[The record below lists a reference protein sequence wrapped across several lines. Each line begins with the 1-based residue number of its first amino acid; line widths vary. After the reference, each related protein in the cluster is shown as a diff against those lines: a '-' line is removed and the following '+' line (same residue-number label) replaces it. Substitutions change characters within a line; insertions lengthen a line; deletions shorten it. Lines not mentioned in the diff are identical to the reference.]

1 MADNY
6 RIETKCVQAGWT
18 PKAGEPRVLPIYQ
31 STTFKYDDS
40 DQMGKLFDLEADGYF
55 YTRLQNPTNDA
66 VARKI
71 TELEGGVAGML
82 TSSGQAANYYA
93 LFNICEAGD
102 HIVSSNSIY
111 GGSFNLFGTTMKKQG
126 VESLDYVIGTHPDA
140 DHIGGLDVIVYKY
153 NCETVIMPDYEKDTK
168 TYQEL
173 VDVIHDKNMKITY
186 PVVGEQYALGEAK
199 FTIIAP
205 NSNSYGGNAN
215 DYSVAILLEYGKNR
229 FLFTGDA
236 EEASEAEMLTNG
248 IDISADVYK
257 VAHHGSR
264 SASTQEFLNA
274 VHPKYA
280 VISCGEGNS
289 YGHPHAEVLNRLRSM
304 GVEVFRTDE
313 QGSIIASSDGENIT
327 WNCSATDSWQ
337 SGEQT
342 ESDRENA
349 DNVTEQTTY
358 VLNTNTKKFHRETC
372 GSVSQIKEENFQ
384 KVQRSREELEQS
396 GYSPCKNCNP

>member
-1 MADNY
+1 MKKYLSILLILCMCLTACTATNQATSTSEKSQSDTTSG
-6 RIETKCVQAGWT
+6 EAVQSGQEK
-18 PKAGEPRVLPIYQ
+18 KAAKALDTSKPE
-31 STTFKYDDS
+31 
-40 DQMGKLFDLEADGYF
+40 
-55 YTRLQNPTNDA
+55 
-66 VARKI
+66 
-71 TELEGGVAGML
+71 GML
-82 TSSGQAANYYA
+82 EVHYIDVGQ
-93 LFNICEAGD
+93 GD
-102 HIVSSNSIY
+102 ATLIKCGSHAMLID
-111 GGSFNLFGTTMKKQG
+111 GGNNNKGTTVQLYLKKQG

-153 NCETVIMPDYEKDTK
+153 NCDTVIMPDYEKDTK

-313 QGSIIASSDGENIT
+313 QGSIIASSDGENIN

-384 KVQRSREELEQS
+384 KVQTSREELEQS

>member
-1 MADNY
+1 MKKYLSILLILCMCLTACTATNQATSTSEKSQSDTTSG
-6 RIETKCVQAGWT
+6 EAVQ
-18 PKAGEPRVLPIYQ
+18 
-31 STTFKYDDS
+31 
-40 DQMGKLFDLEADGYF
+40 
-55 YTRLQNPTNDA
+55 
-66 VARKI
+66 
-71 TELEGGVAGML
+71 
-82 TSSGQAANYYA
+82 SGQEEKAAKAPDTSKPEGTLEVHY
-93 LFNICEAGD
+93 IDVGQGD
-102 HIVSSNSIY
+102 ATLIKCGSHAMLID
-111 GGSFNLFGTTMKKQG
+111 GGNNNKGTTVQLYLKKQG

-153 NCETVIMPDYEKDTK
+153 NCDTVIMPDYEKDTK

-236 EEASEAEMLTNG
+236 EEASEAEMLTNR

-342 ESDRENA
+342 ESDRENSEDENPGDENSGNA
-349 DNVTEQTTY
+349 ISDAVTSEQTTY

-372 GSVSQIKEENFQ
+372 SSVSQIKEENFQ
-384 KVQRSREELEQS
+384 KVQMNREELEQS

>member
-1 MADNY
+1 MKKYLSILLILCMCLTACTATNQATSTSEKSQSDTTSG
-6 RIETKCVQAGWT
+6 EAVQ
-18 PKAGEPRVLPIYQ
+18 
-31 STTFKYDDS
+31 
-40 DQMGKLFDLEADGYF
+40 
-55 YTRLQNPTNDA
+55 
-66 VARKI
+66 
-71 TELEGGVAGML
+71 
-82 TSSGQAANYYA
+82 SGQEEKAAKAPDTSKPEGTLEVHY
-93 LFNICEAGD
+93 IDVGQGD
-102 HIVSSNSIY
+102 ATLIKCGSHAMLID
-111 GGSFNLFGTTMKKQG
+111 GGNNNKGTTVQLYLKKQG

-153 NCETVIMPDYEKDTK
+153 NCDTVIMPDYEKDTK

-186 PVVGEQYALGEAK
+186 PVVGEQYALGEAE

-236 EEASEAEMLTNG
+236 EEASETEMLSNG
-248 IDISADVYK
+248 IELSADVYK

-274 VHPKYA
+274 VRPKYA
-280 VISCGEGNS
+280 VISCGEENS

-349 DNVTEQTTY
+349 EDENPGDENSGNAISDAVTSEQTTY

-384 KVQRSREELEQS
+384 KVQMSREELEQS

>member
-1 MADNY
+1 MKKYLSILLILCMCLTACTTTNQATSTSEKSQSDTTSG
-6 RIETKCVQAGWT
+6 EAVQ
-18 PKAGEPRVLPIYQ
+18 
-31 STTFKYDDS
+31 
-40 DQMGKLFDLEADGYF
+40 
-55 YTRLQNPTNDA
+55 
-66 VARKI
+66 
-71 TELEGGVAGML
+71 
-82 TSSGQAANYYA
+82 SGQEEKAAKAPDTSKPEGTLEVHY
-93 LFNICEAGD
+93 IDVGQGD
-102 HIVSSNSIY
+102 ATLIKCGSHAMLID
-111 GGSFNLFGTTMKKQG
+111 GGNNNKGTTVQLYLKKQG

-153 NCETVIMPDYEKDTK
+153 NCEKVIMPDYEKDTK

-236 EEASEAEMLTNG
+236 EEASEMEMLSNG
-248 IDISADVYK
+248 IELSADVYK

-342 ESDRENA
+342 ESDRENSEDENSGNA
-349 DNVTEQTTY
+349 ISDAVTSEQTTY

-372 GSVSQIKEENFQ
+372 GNVSQIKEENFQ
-384 KVQRSREELEQS
+384 KVQMSREELEQS

>member
-1 MADNY
+1 MKKYLSILLILCMCLTACTATNQATSTSEKSQSDTTSG
-6 RIETKCVQAGWT
+6 EAVQSGQEE
-18 PKAGEPRVLPIYQ
+18 KAAKALDTSKPE
-31 STTFKYDDS
+31 
-40 DQMGKLFDLEADGYF
+40 
-55 YTRLQNPTNDA
+55 
-66 VARKI
+66 
-71 TELEGGVAGML
+71 GML
-82 TSSGQAANYYA
+82 EVHYIDVGQ
-93 LFNICEAGD
+93 GD
-102 HIVSSNSIY
+102 ATLIKCGSHAMLID
-111 GGSFNLFGTTMKKQG
+111 GGNNNKGTTVQLYLKKQG

-153 NCETVIMPDYEKDTK
+153 NCDTVIMPDYEKDTK

-313 QGSIIASSDGENIT
+313 QGSIIASSDGENIN

-384 KVQRSREELEQS
+384 KVQTSREELEQS
-396 GYSPCKNCNP
+396 GYSPCKNCDP

>member
-1 MADNY
+1 MKKYLSVLLILCMCLTACTTTNQATSTSEKSQSDTTSG
-6 RIETKCVQAGWT
+6 EAVQ
-18 PKAGEPRVLPIYQ
+18 
-31 STTFKYDDS
+31 
-40 DQMGKLFDLEADGYF
+40 
-55 YTRLQNPTNDA
+55 
-66 VARKI
+66 
-71 TELEGGVAGML
+71 
-82 TSSGQAANYYA
+82 SGQEEKAAKAPDTSKPEGTLEVHY
-93 LFNICEAGD
+93 IDVGQGD
-102 HIVSSNSIY
+102 ATLIKCGSHAMLID
-111 GGSFNLFGTTMKKQG
+111 GGNNNKGTTVQLYLKKQG

-153 NCETVIMPDYEKDTK
+153 NCEKVIMPDYEKDTK

-186 PVVGEQYALGEAK
+186 PVVGEQYALGEAE

-236 EEASEAEMLTNG
+236 EEASETEMLSNG
-248 IDISADVYK
+248 IELSADVYK

-274 VHPKYA
+274 VRPKYA

-342 ESDRENA
+342 ESDRENSEDENSGNA
-349 DNVTEQTTY
+349 ISDAVTSEQTTY

-384 KVQRSREELEQS
+384 KVQMSREELEQS
-396 GYSPCKNCNP
+396 GYSPCKNCDP

>member
-1 MADNY
+1 MKKYLSILLILCICLTACTTTNQATSTSEKSQSDTTSG
-6 RIETKCVQAGWT
+6 EAVQ
-18 PKAGEPRVLPIYQ
+18 
-31 STTFKYDDS
+31 
-40 DQMGKLFDLEADGYF
+40 
-55 YTRLQNPTNDA
+55 
-66 VARKI
+66 
-71 TELEGGVAGML
+71 
-82 TSSGQAANYYA
+82 SGQEEKAAKAPDTSKPEGTLEVHY
-93 LFNICEAGD
+93 IDVGQGD
-102 HIVSSNSIY
+102 ATLIKCGSHAMLID
-111 GGSFNLFGTTMKKQG
+111 GGNNNKGTTVQLYLKKQG

-153 NCETVIMPDYEKDTK
+153 NCEKVIMPDYEKDTR

-186 PVVGEQYALGEAK
+186 PVVGEQYALGEAE

-236 EEASEAEMLTNG
+236 EEASETEMLSNG
-248 IDISADVYK
+248 IELSADVYK

-274 VHPKYA
+274 VRPKYA
-280 VISCGEGNS
+280 VISCGEENS

-349 DNVTEQTTY
+349 EDENPGDENSGNAISDAVTSEQTTY

-372 GSVSQIKEENFQ
+372 GNVSQIKEENFQ
-384 KVQRSREELEQS
+384 KVQMSREELEQS

>member
-1 MADNY
+1 MKKYLSILLILCMCLTACTATNQATSTSEKSQSDTTSG
-6 RIETKCVQAGWT
+6 EAVQ
-18 PKAGEPRVLPIYQ
+18 
-31 STTFKYDDS
+31 
-40 DQMGKLFDLEADGYF
+40 
-55 YTRLQNPTNDA
+55 
-66 VARKI
+66 
-71 TELEGGVAGML
+71 
-82 TSSGQAANYYA
+82 SGQEEKAAKAPDTSKPEGTLEVHY
-93 LFNICEAGD
+93 IDVGQGD
-102 HIVSSNSIY
+102 ATLIKCGSHAMLID
-111 GGSFNLFGTTMKKQG
+111 GGNNNKGTTVQLYLKKQG

-153 NCETVIMPDYEKDTK
+153 NCDTVIMPDYEKDTK

-236 EEASEAEMLTNG
+236 EETSEAEMLTNV

-313 QGSIIASSDGENIT
+313 QGSIIASSDGENIN

-384 KVQRSREELEQS
+384 KVQMSREELEQS

>member
-1 MADNY
+1 MKKYLSILLILCMCLTACTTTNQATSTSEKSQSD
-6 RIETKCVQAGWT
+6 ITSGEAVQ
-18 PKAGEPRVLPIYQ
+18 
-31 STTFKYDDS
+31 
-40 DQMGKLFDLEADGYF
+40 
-55 YTRLQNPTNDA
+55 
-66 VARKI
+66 
-71 TELEGGVAGML
+71 
-82 TSSGQAANYYA
+82 SGQEEKAAKAPDTSKPEGTLEVHY
-93 LFNICEAGD
+93 IDVGQGD
-102 HIVSSNSIY
+102 ATLIKCGSHAMLID
-111 GGSFNLFGTTMKKQG
+111 GGNNNKGTTVQLYLKKQG

-153 NCETVIMPDYEKDTK
+153 NCDTVIMPDYEKDTK

-186 PVVGEQYALGEAK
+186 LVVGEQYALGEAK

-215 DYSVAILLEYGKNR
+215 DYSVAILLEYGKNS

-313 QGSIIASSDGENIT
+313 QGSIIASSDGENIN

-342 ESDRENA
+342 ESDRENS

-384 KVQRSREELEQS
+384 KVQMSREELEQS

>member
-1 MADNY
+1 MKKYLSILLILCMCLTACTATNQATSTSEKSQSDTTSG
-6 RIETKCVQAGWT
+6 EAVQ
-18 PKAGEPRVLPIYQ
+18 
-31 STTFKYDDS
+31 
-40 DQMGKLFDLEADGYF
+40 
-55 YTRLQNPTNDA
+55 
-66 VARKI
+66 
-71 TELEGGVAGML
+71 
-82 TSSGQAANYYA
+82 SGQEEKAAKAPDTSKPEGTLEVHY
-93 LFNICEAGD
+93 IDVGQGD
-102 HIVSSNSIY
+102 ATLIKCGSHAMLID
-111 GGSFNLFGTTMKKQG
+111 GGNNNKGTTVQLYLKKQG

-140 DHIGGLDVIVYKY
+140 DYIGGLDVIVYKY

-384 KVQRSREELEQS
+384 KVQTSREELEQS

>member
-1 MADNY
+1 MKKYLSILLILCMCLTACTATNQATSTSEKSQSDTTSG
-6 RIETKCVQAGWT
+6 EAVQ
-18 PKAGEPRVLPIYQ
+18 
-31 STTFKYDDS
+31 
-40 DQMGKLFDLEADGYF
+40 
-55 YTRLQNPTNDA
+55 
-66 VARKI
+66 
-71 TELEGGVAGML
+71 
-82 TSSGQAANYYA
+82 SGQEEKAAKAPDTSKPEGTLEVHY
-93 LFNICEAGD
+93 IDVGQGD
-102 HIVSSNSIY
+102 ATLIKCGSHAMLID
-111 GGSFNLFGTTMKKQG
+111 GGNNNKGTTVQLYLKKQG

-153 NCETVIMPDYEKDTK
+153 NCEKVIMPDYEKDTR

-342 ESDRENA
+342 ESDRENSEDENPGDENSGNA
-349 DNVTEQTTY
+349 ISDAVTSEQTTY

-372 GSVSQIKEENFQ
+372 SSVSQIKEENFQ
-384 KVQRSREELEQS
+384 KVQMNREELEQS

>member
-1 MADNY
+1 MKKYLSILLILCMCLTACTATNQATSTSEKSQSDTTSG
-6 RIETKCVQAGWT
+6 EAVQSGQEE
-18 PKAGEPRVLPIYQ
+18 KAAKALDTSKPE
-31 STTFKYDDS
+31 
-40 DQMGKLFDLEADGYF
+40 
-55 YTRLQNPTNDA
+55 
-66 VARKI
+66 
-71 TELEGGVAGML
+71 GML
-82 TSSGQAANYYA
+82 EVHYIDVGQ
-93 LFNICEAGD
+93 GD
-102 HIVSSNSIY
+102 ATLIKCGSHAMLID
-111 GGSFNLFGTTMKKQG
+111 GGNNNKGTTVQLYLKKQG

-153 NCETVIMPDYEKDTK
+153 NCDTVIMPDYEKDTK

-372 GSVSQIKEENFQ
+372 GNVSQIKEENFQ
-384 KVQRSREELEQS
+384 KVQMSREELEQS

>member
-1 MADNY
+1 MKKYLSILLILCMCLTACTATNQATSTSEKSQSDTTSG
-6 RIETKCVQAGWT
+6 EAVQ
-18 PKAGEPRVLPIYQ
+18 
-31 STTFKYDDS
+31 
-40 DQMGKLFDLEADGYF
+40 
-55 YTRLQNPTNDA
+55 
-66 VARKI
+66 
-71 TELEGGVAGML
+71 
-82 TSSGQAANYYA
+82 SGQEEKAAKAPDTSKPEGTLEVHY
-93 LFNICEAGD
+93 IDVGQGD
-102 HIVSSNSIY
+102 ATLIKCGSHAMLID
-111 GGSFNLFGTTMKKQG
+111 GGNNNQGTTVQLYLKKQG

-153 NCETVIMPDYEKDTK
+153 NCDTVIMPDYEKDTK

-236 EEASEAEMLTNG
+236 EETSEAEMLTNG

-313 QGSIIASSDGENIT
+313 QGSIIASSDGENIN

-384 KVQRSREELEQS
+384 KVQMSREELEQS

>member
-1 MADNY
+1 MKKYLSILLILCMCLTACTTTNQATSTSEKSQSDTTSG
-6 RIETKCVQAGWT
+6 EAVQ
-18 PKAGEPRVLPIYQ
+18 
-31 STTFKYDDS
+31 
-40 DQMGKLFDLEADGYF
+40 
-55 YTRLQNPTNDA
+55 
-66 VARKI
+66 
-71 TELEGGVAGML
+71 
-82 TSSGQAANYYA
+82 SGQEEKAAKAPDTSKPEGTLEVHY
-93 LFNICEAGD
+93 IDVGQGD
-102 HIVSSNSIY
+102 ATLIKCGSHAMLID
-111 GGSFNLFGTTMKKQG
+111 GGNNNKGTTVQLYLKKQG

-153 NCETVIMPDYEKDTK
+153 NCDTVIMPDYEKDTK

-337 SGEQT
+337 SGELT

-349 DNVTEQTTY
+349 EDENPGDENSGNAISDAVTSEQTTY

-372 GSVSQIKEENFQ
+372 SSVSQIKEENFQ
-384 KVQRSREELEQS
+384 KVQMNREELEQS

>member
-1 MADNY
+1 MKKYLSILLILCMCLTACTATNQATSTSEKSQSDTTSG
-6 RIETKCVQAGWT
+6 EAVQSGQEE
-18 PKAGEPRVLPIYQ
+18 KAAKALDTSKPE
-31 STTFKYDDS
+31 
-40 DQMGKLFDLEADGYF
+40 
-55 YTRLQNPTNDA
+55 
-66 VARKI
+66 
-71 TELEGGVAGML
+71 GML
-82 TSSGQAANYYA
+82 EVHYIDVGQ
-93 LFNICEAGD
+93 GD
-102 HIVSSNSIY
+102 ATLIKCGSHAMLID
-111 GGSFNLFGTTMKKQG
+111 GGNNNKGTTVQLYLKKQG

-153 NCETVIMPDYEKDTK
+153 NCDTVIMPDYEKDTK

-274 VHPKYA
+274 VQPKYA

-304 GVEVFRTDE
+304 GAEVFRTDE

-342 ESDRENA
+342 ESDRENSA
-349 DNVTEQTTY
+349 NVTEQTTY

-384 KVQRSREELEQS
+384 KVQMSREELEQS
-396 GYSPCKNCNP
+396 GYSPCKNCDP

>member
-1 MADNY
+1 MKKYLSILLILCMCLTACTATNQATSTSEKSQSDTTSG
-6 RIETKCVQAGWT
+6 EAVQ
-18 PKAGEPRVLPIYQ
+18 
-31 STTFKYDDS
+31 
-40 DQMGKLFDLEADGYF
+40 
-55 YTRLQNPTNDA
+55 
-66 VARKI
+66 
-71 TELEGGVAGML
+71 
-82 TSSGQAANYYA
+82 SGQEEKAAKAPDTSKPEGTLEVHY
-93 LFNICEAGD
+93 IDVGQGD
-102 HIVSSNSIY
+102 ATLIKCGSHAMLID
-111 GGSFNLFGTTMKKQG
+111 GGNNNKGTTVQLYLKKQG

-140 DHIGGLDVIVYKY
+140 DHIGCLDVIVYKY
-153 NCETVIMPDYEKDTK
+153 NCDTVIMPDYEKDTK

-236 EEASEAEMLTNG
+236 EETSEAEMLTNG

-313 QGSIIASSDGENIT
+313 QGSIIASSDGENIN

-384 KVQRSREELEQS
+384 KVQMSREELEQS

>member
-1 MADNY
+1 MKKYLSILLILCMCLTACTATNQATSTSEKSQSDTTSG
-6 RIETKCVQAGWT
+6 EAVQSGQEE
-18 PKAGEPRVLPIYQ
+18 KAAKAPDTSKPE
-31 STTFKYDDS
+31 
-40 DQMGKLFDLEADGYF
+40 
-55 YTRLQNPTNDA
+55 
-66 VARKI
+66 
-71 TELEGGVAGML
+71 GML
-82 TSSGQAANYYA
+82 EVHYIDVGQ
-93 LFNICEAGD
+93 GD
-102 HIVSSNSIY
+102 ATLIKCGSHAMLID
-111 GGSFNLFGTTMKKQG
+111 GGNNNKGTTVQLYLKKQG

-153 NCETVIMPDYEKDTK
+153 NCDTVIMPDYEKDTK

-372 GSVSQIKEENFQ
+372 GNVSQIKEENFQ
-384 KVQRSREELEQS
+384 KVQMSREELEQS

>member
-1 MADNY
+1 MKKYLSILLILCMCLTACTATNQATSTSEKSQSDTTSG
-6 RIETKCVQAGWT
+6 EAVQ
-18 PKAGEPRVLPIYQ
+18 
-31 STTFKYDDS
+31 
-40 DQMGKLFDLEADGYF
+40 
-55 YTRLQNPTNDA
+55 
-66 VARKI
+66 
-71 TELEGGVAGML
+71 
-82 TSSGQAANYYA
+82 SGQEEKAAKAPDTSKPEGTLEVHY
-93 LFNICEAGD
+93 IDVGQGD
-102 HIVSSNSIY
+102 ATLIKCGSHAMLID
-111 GGSFNLFGTTMKKQG
+111 GGNNNKGTTVQLYLKKQG

-153 NCETVIMPDYEKDTK
+153 NCDTVIMPDYEKDTK

-236 EEASEAEMLTNG
+236 EEASETEMLSNG
-248 IDISADVYK
+248 IELSADVYK
-257 VAHHGSR
+257 VAHHGSH

-274 VHPKYA
+274 VRPKYA

-342 ESDRENA
+342 ESDRENS

-384 KVQRSREELEQS
+384 KVQMSREELEQS

>member
-1 MADNY
+1 MKKYLSILLILCMCLTACTATNQATSTSEKSQSDTTSG
-6 RIETKCVQAGWT
+6 EAVQSGQEE
-18 PKAGEPRVLPIYQ
+18 KAAKALDTSKPE
-31 STTFKYDDS
+31 
-40 DQMGKLFDLEADGYF
+40 
-55 YTRLQNPTNDA
+55 
-66 VARKI
+66 
-71 TELEGGVAGML
+71 GML
-82 TSSGQAANYYA
+82 EVHYIDVGQ
-93 LFNICEAGD
+93 GD
-102 HIVSSNSIY
+102 ATLIKCGSHAMLID
-111 GGSFNLFGTTMKKQG
+111 GGNNNKGTTVQLYLKKQG

-153 NCETVIMPDYEKDTK
+153 NCDTVIMPDYEKDTK

-280 VISCGEGNS
+280 VISCGEGNR

-313 QGSIIASSDGENIT
+313 QGSIIASSDGENIN

-384 KVQRSREELEQS
+384 KVQTSREELEQS

>member
-1 MADNY
+1 MKKYLSILLILCMCLTACTATNQATSTSEKSQSDTTSG
-6 RIETKCVQAGWT
+6 EAVQ
-18 PKAGEPRVLPIYQ
+18 
-31 STTFKYDDS
+31 
-40 DQMGKLFDLEADGYF
+40 
-55 YTRLQNPTNDA
+55 
-66 VARKI
+66 
-71 TELEGGVAGML
+71 
-82 TSSGQAANYYA
+82 SGQEEKAAKAPDTSKPEGTLEVHY
-93 LFNICEAGD
+93 IDVGQGD
-102 HIVSSNSIY
+102 ATLIKCGSHAMLID
-111 GGSFNLFGTTMKKQG
+111 GGNNNKGTTVQLYLKKQG

-153 NCETVIMPDYEKDTK
+153 NCDTVIMPDYEKDTK

-342 ESDRENA
+342 ESDRENSEDENPGDENSGNA
-349 DNVTEQTTY
+349 ISDAVTSEQTTY

-372 GSVSQIKEENFQ
+372 SSVSQIKEENFQ
-384 KVQRSREELEQS
+384 KVQMSREELEQS

>member
-1 MADNY
+1 MKKYLSILLILCMCLTACTATNQATSTSEKSQSDTTSG
-6 RIETKCVQAGWT
+6 EAVQSGQEE
-18 PKAGEPRVLPIYQ
+18 KAAKALDTSKPE
-31 STTFKYDDS
+31 
-40 DQMGKLFDLEADGYF
+40 
-55 YTRLQNPTNDA
+55 
-66 VARKI
+66 
-71 TELEGGVAGML
+71 GML
-82 TSSGQAANYYA
+82 EVHYIDVGQ
-93 LFNICEAGD
+93 GD
-102 HIVSSNSIY
+102 ATLIKCGSHAMLID
-111 GGSFNLFGTTMKKQG
+111 GGNNNKGTTVQLYLKKQG

-153 NCETVIMPDYEKDTK
+153 NCDTVIMPDYEKDTK

-304 GVEVFRTDE
+304 GVEVLRTDE
-313 QGSIIASSDGENIT
+313 QGSIIASSDGENIN

-384 KVQRSREELEQS
+384 KVQTSREELEQS

>member
-1 MADNY
+1 MKKYLSILLILCMCLTACTTTNQATSTSEKSQSDTTSG
-6 RIETKCVQAGWT
+6 EAVQ
-18 PKAGEPRVLPIYQ
+18 
-31 STTFKYDDS
+31 
-40 DQMGKLFDLEADGYF
+40 
-55 YTRLQNPTNDA
+55 
-66 VARKI
+66 
-71 TELEGGVAGML
+71 
-82 TSSGQAANYYA
+82 SGQEEKAAKAPDTSKPEGTLEVHY
-93 LFNICEAGD
+93 IDVGQGD
-102 HIVSSNSIY
+102 ATLIKCGFHAMLID
-111 GGSFNLFGTTMKKQG
+111 GGNNNKGTTVQLYLKKQG

-153 NCETVIMPDYEKDTK
+153 NCEKVIMPDYEKDTR

-236 EEASEAEMLTNG
+236 EEASEMEMLSNG
-248 IDISADVYK
+248 IELSADVYK

-313 QGSIIASSDGENIT
+313 QGSIIASSDGENIN

-372 GSVSQIKEENFQ
+372 SSVSQIKEENFQ
-384 KVQRSREELEQS
+384 KVQMNREELEQS

>member
-1 MADNY
+1 MKKYLSILLILCMCLTACTTTNQATSTSEKSQSDTTSG
-6 RIETKCVQAGWT
+6 EAVQ
-18 PKAGEPRVLPIYQ
+18 
-31 STTFKYDDS
+31 
-40 DQMGKLFDLEADGYF
+40 
-55 YTRLQNPTNDA
+55 
-66 VARKI
+66 
-71 TELEGGVAGML
+71 
-82 TSSGQAANYYA
+82 SGQEEKAAKAPDTSKPEGTLEVHY
-93 LFNICEAGD
+93 IDVGQGD
-102 HIVSSNSIY
+102 ATLIKCGSHAMLID
-111 GGSFNLFGTTMKKQG
+111 GGNNNKGTTVQLYLKKQG

-153 NCETVIMPDYEKDTK
+153 NCEKVIMPDYEKDTK

-236 EEASEAEMLTNG
+236 EEASEMEMLSNG
-248 IDISADVYK
+248 IELSADVYK

-342 ESDRENA
+342 ESDRENSEDENSGNA
-349 DNVTEQTTY
+349 ISDAVTSEQTTY

-372 GSVSQIKEENFQ
+372 GSVTQIKEENFQ
-384 KVQRSREELEQS
+384 KVQMSREELEQS

>member
-1 MADNY
+1 MKKYLSILLILCMCLTACTATNQATSTSEKSQSDTTSG
-6 RIETKCVQAGWT
+6 EAVQ
-18 PKAGEPRVLPIYQ
+18 
-31 STTFKYDDS
+31 
-40 DQMGKLFDLEADGYF
+40 
-55 YTRLQNPTNDA
+55 
-66 VARKI
+66 
-71 TELEGGVAGML
+71 
-82 TSSGQAANYYA
+82 SGQEEKAAKAPDTSKPEGTLEVHY
-93 LFNICEAGD
+93 IDVGQGD
-102 HIVSSNSIY
+102 ATLIKCGSHAMLID
-111 GGSFNLFGTTMKKQG
+111 GGNNNKGTTVQLYLKKQG

-153 NCETVIMPDYEKDTK
+153 NCDTVIMPDYEKDTK

-342 ESDRENA
+342 ESDRENSEDENPGDENSSNA
-349 DNVTEQTTY
+349 ISDAVTSEQTTY

-384 KVQRSREELEQS
+384 KVQMSREELEQS

>member
-1 MADNY
+1 MKKYLSILLILCMCLTACTATNHATSTSEKSQSDTTSGEAVQSGPE
-6 RIETKCVQAGWT
+6 ETAAKAPDTSKPEGTLEVHYIDVGQGDATLIKCGSHAM
-18 PKAGEPRVLPIYQ
+18 LI
-31 STTFKYDDS
+31 
-40 DQMGKLFDLEADGYF
+40 DGG
-55 YTRLQNPTNDA
+55 NNN
-66 VARKI
+66 K
-71 TELEGGVAGML
+71 
-82 TSSGQAANYYA
+82 
-93 LFNICEAGD
+93 
-102 HIVSSNSIY
+102 
-111 GGSFNLFGTTMKKQG
+111 GTTVQLYLKKQG

-153 NCETVIMPDYEKDTK
+153 NCDTVIMPDYEKDTK

-342 ESDRENA
+342 ESDRENSEDENPGDENSGNA
-349 DNVTEQTTY
+349 ISDAVTSEQTTY

-372 GSVSQIKEENFQ
+372 SSVSQIKEENFQ
-384 KVQRSREELEQS
+384 KVQMNREELEQS

>member
-1 MADNY
+1 MKKYLSILLILCMCLTACTTTNQATSTSEKSQSDTTSG
-6 RIETKCVQAGWT
+6 EAVQ
-18 PKAGEPRVLPIYQ
+18 
-31 STTFKYDDS
+31 
-40 DQMGKLFDLEADGYF
+40 
-55 YTRLQNPTNDA
+55 
-66 VARKI
+66 
-71 TELEGGVAGML
+71 
-82 TSSGQAANYYA
+82 SGQEEKAAKAPDTSKPEGTLEVHY
-93 LFNICEAGD
+93 IDVGQGD
-102 HIVSSNSIY
+102 ATLIKCGSHAMLID
-111 GGSFNLFGTTMKKQG
+111 GGNNNKGTTVQLYLKKQG

-153 NCETVIMPDYEKDTK
+153 NCDTVIMPDYEKDTK

-215 DYSVAILLEYGKNR
+215 DYSVAILLEYGKNS

-313 QGSIIASSDGENIT
+313 QGSIIASSDGENIN

-342 ESDRENA
+342 ESDRENS

-384 KVQRSREELEQS
+384 KVQMSREELEQS

>member
-1 MADNY
+1 MKKYLSILLILCICLTACTTTNQATSTSEKSQSDTTSG
-6 RIETKCVQAGWT
+6 EAVQ
-18 PKAGEPRVLPIYQ
+18 
-31 STTFKYDDS
+31 
-40 DQMGKLFDLEADGYF
+40 
-55 YTRLQNPTNDA
+55 
-66 VARKI
+66 
-71 TELEGGVAGML
+71 
-82 TSSGQAANYYA
+82 SGQEEKAAKAPDTSKPEGTLEVHY
-93 LFNICEAGD
+93 IDVGQGD
-102 HIVSSNSIY
+102 ATLIKCGSHAMLID
-111 GGSFNLFGTTMKKQG
+111 GGNNNKGTTVQLYLKKQG

-153 NCETVIMPDYEKDTK
+153 NCDTVIMPDYEKDTK

-349 DNVTEQTTY
+349 ANVTEQTTY

-384 KVQRSREELEQS
+384 KVQMNREELEQS

>member
-1 MADNY
+1 MKKYLSILLILCMCLTACTATNQATSTSEKSQSDTTSG
-6 RIETKCVQAGWT
+6 EAVQ
-18 PKAGEPRVLPIYQ
+18 
-31 STTFKYDDS
+31 
-40 DQMGKLFDLEADGYF
+40 
-55 YTRLQNPTNDA
+55 
-66 VARKI
+66 
-71 TELEGGVAGML
+71 
-82 TSSGQAANYYA
+82 SGQEEKAAKAPDTSKPEVMLEVHY
-93 LFNICEAGD
+93 IDVGQGD
-102 HIVSSNSIY
+102 ATLIKCGSHAMLID
-111 GGSFNLFGTTMKKQG
+111 GGNNNKGTTVQLYLKKQG

-153 NCETVIMPDYEKDTK
+153 NCDTVIMPDYEKDTK

-384 KVQRSREELEQS
+384 KVQMSREELEQS

>member
-1 MADNY
+1 MKKYLSILLILCMCLTACTTTNQATSTSEKSQSDTTSG
-6 RIETKCVQAGWT
+6 EAVQ
-18 PKAGEPRVLPIYQ
+18 
-31 STTFKYDDS
+31 
-40 DQMGKLFDLEADGYF
+40 
-55 YTRLQNPTNDA
+55 
-66 VARKI
+66 
-71 TELEGGVAGML
+71 
-82 TSSGQAANYYA
+82 SGQEEKAAKAPDTSKPEGTLEVHY
-93 LFNICEAGD
+93 IDVGQGD
-102 HIVSSNSIY
+102 ATLIKCGSHAMLID
-111 GGSFNLFGTTMKKQG
+111 GGNNNKGTTVQLYLKKQG

-153 NCETVIMPDYEKDTK
+153 NCEKVIMPDYEKDTR

-236 EEASEAEMLTNG
+236 EEASETEMLSNG
-248 IDISADVYK
+248 IELSADVYK

-342 ESDRENA
+342 ESDRENSEDENSGNA
-349 DNVTEQTTY
+349 ISDAVTSEQTTY

-372 GSVSQIKEENFQ
+372 SSVSQIKEENFQ
-384 KVQRSREELEQS
+384 KVQMNREELEQS

>member
-1 MADNY
+1 MKKYLSILLILCMCLTACTATNQATSTSEKSQSDTTSG
-6 RIETKCVQAGWT
+6 EAVQ
-18 PKAGEPRVLPIYQ
+18 
-31 STTFKYDDS
+31 
-40 DQMGKLFDLEADGYF
+40 
-55 YTRLQNPTNDA
+55 
-66 VARKI
+66 
-71 TELEGGVAGML
+71 
-82 TSSGQAANYYA
+82 SGQEEKAAKAPDTSKPEGTLEVHY
-93 LFNICEAGD
+93 IDVGQGD
-102 HIVSSNSIY
+102 ATLIKCGSHAMLID
-111 GGSFNLFGTTMKKQG
+111 GGNNNKGTTVQLYLKKQG

-153 NCETVIMPDYEKDTK
+153 NCDTVIMPDYEKDTK

-342 ESDRENA
+342 ESDRENSEDENSGNA
-349 DNVTEQTTY
+349 ISDAVTSEQTTY

-384 KVQRSREELEQS
+384 KVQMSREELEQS

>member
-1 MADNY
+1 MKKYLSILLILCICLTACTTTNQATSTSEKSQSDTTSG
-6 RIETKCVQAGWT
+6 EAVQ
-18 PKAGEPRVLPIYQ
+18 
-31 STTFKYDDS
+31 
-40 DQMGKLFDLEADGYF
+40 
-55 YTRLQNPTNDA
+55 
-66 VARKI
+66 
-71 TELEGGVAGML
+71 
-82 TSSGQAANYYA
+82 SGQEEKAAKAPDTSKPEGTLEVHY
-93 LFNICEAGD
+93 IDVGQGD
-102 HIVSSNSIY
+102 ATLIKCGSHAMLID
-111 GGSFNLFGTTMKKQG
+111 GGNNNKGTTVQLYLKKQG

-140 DHIGGLDVIVYKY
+140 DHIGGLDVIVYKH
-153 NCETVIMPDYEKDTK
+153 NCEKVIMPDYEKDTK

-215 DYSVAILLEYGKNR
+215 DYSVAILLEYGKNC

-313 QGSIIASSDGENIT
+313 QGSIIASSDGENINL
-327 WNCSATDSWQ
+327 NCSATDSWQ

-349 DNVTEQTTY
+349 EDENPGDENSGNAISDAVTSEQTTY

-384 KVQRSREELEQS
+384 KVQMNREGLEQS

>member
-1 MADNY
+1 MKKYLSILLILCMCLTACTATNQATSTSEKSQSDTTSG
-6 RIETKCVQAGWT
+6 EAVQ
-18 PKAGEPRVLPIYQ
+18 
-31 STTFKYDDS
+31 
-40 DQMGKLFDLEADGYF
+40 
-55 YTRLQNPTNDA
+55 
-66 VARKI
+66 
-71 TELEGGVAGML
+71 
-82 TSSGQAANYYA
+82 SGQEEKAAKAPDTSKPEGTLEVHY
-93 LFNICEAGD
+93 IDVGQGD
-102 HIVSSNSIY
+102 ATLIKCGSHAMLID
-111 GGSFNLFGTTMKKQG
+111 GGNNNKGTTVQLYLKKQG
-126 VESLDYVIGTHPDA
+126 VESLVYVIGTHPDA

-153 NCETVIMPDYEKDTK
+153 NCDTVIMPDYEKDTK

-342 ESDRENA
+342 ESDRENSEDENPGDENSGNA
-349 DNVTEQTTY
+349 ISDAVTSEQTTY

-372 GSVSQIKEENFQ
+372 STVSYTHLTLPTIA
-384 KVQRSREELEQS
+384 
-396 GYSPCKNCNP
+396 

>member
-1 MADNY
+1 MKKYLSILLILCMCLTACTATNQATSTSEKSQSDTTSG
-6 RIETKCVQAGWT
+6 EAVQ
-18 PKAGEPRVLPIYQ
+18 
-31 STTFKYDDS
+31 
-40 DQMGKLFDLEADGYF
+40 
-55 YTRLQNPTNDA
+55 
-66 VARKI
+66 
-71 TELEGGVAGML
+71 
-82 TSSGQAANYYA
+82 SGQEEKAAKAPDTSKPEGTLEVHY
-93 LFNICEAGD
+93 IDVGQGD
-102 HIVSSNSIY
+102 ATLIKCGSHAMLID
-111 GGSFNLFGTTMKKQG
+111 GGNNNKGTTVQLYLKKQG

-153 NCETVIMPDYEKDTK
+153 NCDTVIMPDYEKDTK

-313 QGSIIASSDGENIT
+313 QGSIIASSDGENIN

-384 KVQRSREELEQS
+384 KVQTSREELEQS

>member
-1 MADNY
+1 MCLTACTATNQATSTSEKSQSDTTSG
-6 RIETKCVQAGWT
+6 EAVQ
-18 PKAGEPRVLPIYQ
+18 
-31 STTFKYDDS
+31 
-40 DQMGKLFDLEADGYF
+40 
-55 YTRLQNPTNDA
+55 
-66 VARKI
+66 
-71 TELEGGVAGML
+71 
-82 TSSGQAANYYA
+82 SGQEEKAAKAPDTSKPEGTLEVHY
-93 LFNICEAGD
+93 IDVGQGD
-102 HIVSSNSIY
+102 ATLIKCGSHAMLID
-111 GGSFNLFGTTMKKQG
+111 GGNNNKGTTVQLYLKKQG

-153 NCETVIMPDYEKDTK
+153 NCDTVIMPDYEKDTK

-342 ESDRENA
+342 ESDRENSEDENSGNA
-349 DNVTEQTTY
+349 ISDAVTSEQTTY

-384 KVQRSREELEQS
+384 KVQMNREELEQS

>member
-1 MADNY
+1 MKKYLSILLILCMCLTACTATN
-6 RIETKCVQAGWT
+6 QATSTSEKSQSDTTSGEAIQSGQEE
-18 PKAGEPRVLPIYQ
+18 KAAKALDTSKPE
-31 STTFKYDDS
+31 
-40 DQMGKLFDLEADGYF
+40 
-55 YTRLQNPTNDA
+55 
-66 VARKI
+66 
-71 TELEGGVAGML
+71 GML
-82 TSSGQAANYYA
+82 EVHYIDVGQ
-93 LFNICEAGD
+93 GD
-102 HIVSSNSIY
+102 ATLIKCGSHAMLID
-111 GGSFNLFGTTMKKQG
+111 GGNNNKGTTVQLYLKKQG

-153 NCETVIMPDYEKDTK
+153 NCDTVIMPDYEKDTK

-313 QGSIIASSDGENIT
+313 QGSIIASSDGENIN

-384 KVQRSREELEQS
+384 KVQTSREELEQS

>member
-1 MADNY
+1 MKKYLSILLILCMCLTACTATNQATSTSEKSQSDTTSG
-6 RIETKCVQAGWT
+6 EAVQ
-18 PKAGEPRVLPIYQ
+18 
-31 STTFKYDDS
+31 
-40 DQMGKLFDLEADGYF
+40 
-55 YTRLQNPTNDA
+55 
-66 VARKI
+66 
-71 TELEGGVAGML
+71 
-82 TSSGQAANYYA
+82 SGQEEKAAKAPDTSKPEGTLEVHY
-93 LFNICEAGD
+93 IDVGQGD
-102 HIVSSNSIY
+102 ATLIKCGSHAMLID
-111 GGSFNLFGTTMKKQG
+111 GGNNNKGTTVQLYLKKQG

-153 NCETVIMPDYEKDTK
+153 NCDTVIMPDYEKDTK

-236 EEASEAEMLTNG
+236 EEASEMEMLSNG
-248 IDISADVYK
+248 IELSADVYK

-313 QGSIIASSDGENIT
+313 QGSIIASSDGENIN

-349 DNVTEQTTY
+349 ANVTEQTTY

-384 KVQRSREELEQS
+384 KVQMSREELEQS